1 VCINGDCR
9 TYTQVANTMC
19 KNCSPTPRTNTH
31 VNEIRVA
38 GKLKEWAD
46 GHLLAKYTTWN
57 RQNPHAEALQCGRYR
72 PDFLFDILEEQRVV
86 ILEVDEDAH
95 RSEAARCEFVRP
107 LKLALGFGGAPVHMI
122 RYNPDLLTRVK
133 TMPERREREALL
145 LQRTQA
151 ALAPRQDDNRFGYIL
166 TLEFLYY
173 FDILGSVVTAP
184 YVQTIG
190 FATVLEYEAWAEAII
205 AKFENEKHRA
215 ADRLPL
221 DCR

>member
-1 VCINGDCR
+1 
-9 TYTQVANTMC
+9 MC
-19 KNCSPTPRTNTH
+19 KTCSPAPRTNTH
-31 VNEIRVA
+31 VNEVRIA

-46 GHLLAKYTTWN
+46 GQLLVEYTAWN
-57 RQNPHAEALQCGRYR
+57 RQNPHAEPLQCGRYR

-95 RSEAARCEFVRP
+95 RREAARCEFVRP
-107 LKLALGFGGAPVHMI
+107 LKLALGFGGAPVHMV
-122 RYNPDLLTRVK
+122 RYNPDMLRDASVK

-145 LQRTQA
+145 LQRMQA
-151 ALAPRQDDNRFGYIL
+151 ALAPSQDADRFGYIL

-173 FDILGSVVTAP
+173 YDIPGSVVAAP

-190 FATVLEYEAWAEAII
+190 FATVLEYEEWAEAII
-205 AKFENEKHRA
+205 AKFEGEKHRA

-221 DCR
+221 SCR